1 MHVYNTIFPGL
12 NQPTA
17 VEVNLLQ
24 CLLQCSNLLQT
35 YYGGYKNPTRFKM
48 KLFATIANG

>member
-1 MHVYNTIFPGL
+1 MYMTILSGL

-17 VEVNLLQ
+17 FEANLLR

-35 YYGGYKNPTRFKM
+35 YYGGYRNPTTFKM
-48 KLFATIANG
+48 KLFATVANG